1 MPRHI
6 RRPFARLAAMFAALC
21 LISCEQ
27 APPEQ
32 GGNDINVD
40 HARAAADA
48 LDKVTADSRKARI
61 SNLEYDAF
69 VDIAASEEELVGEVS
84 IQFDLSDASASLTL
98 DFTGGTVNA
107 VQVNGETSAADY
119 NGFYITLP
127 AEQLQLGANTID
139 VAYRHPFGHDGN
151 GLHRFVDP
159 QDGLTYMHSYLWPYY
174 ANRLLPSF
182 DQPSLKANFSLRV
195 IAPESWNVF
204 SMQPGEATAA
214 SDGTRLWTFGKT
226 PKIPTYIFS
235 LHAGPYKI
243 WSDDSGDVPLRLMA
257 RQSLAEYVAVDEW
270 FETTQKGMTFYNDYF
285 DIPYP
290 FEKYDQLIVPEFNIG
305 GMENA
310 AAVSFTEGYVQRQ
323 TSNREQ
329 RESRTST
336 ILHELAHMWFGNLV
350 THDWW
355 NGMWLNE
362 SFATQMATLAL
373 VETTEFTDQW
383 HGYFTN
389 SKKRAYGRDSQVTTH
404 PIEMPLDS
412 TDQFTTL
419 FDAITYQKGGSVLKQ
434 LQHRVGKENYRRGVA
449 AYLKENSYST
459 TELADFIGHQGK
471 SAGVDLG
478 DWSDEWL
485 MTSGFNTLSVASECD
500 GERLSS
506 LGIVQSS
513 AADQALFRT
522 HKVDVALYNLDADG
536 SLTITTSIPVLVEG
550 ERTSVPVPDEQ
561 PCPAIVNPNH
571 NDWAFARFALSAS
584 DETLLSEH
592 LGDVE
597 DPLSR
602 SMFLAGLS
610 DKAMAGNTSIAA
622 FIRQAVRLA
631 ETESNFRVLEQIS
644 ASLLDAVNIMHR
656 LRPETDAALPRALRD
671 VEELSLRLAHFAA
684 TQDVKQLWLNT
695 FLNVVASESGLAT
708 ARAILDGEAEIDGIE
723 LSPEDRWQ
731 LLIILSRHNAD
742 GVADLMAAEIE
753 RDSSDFSQRNLLSA
767 RAAAPNLA
775 NKEYWIAELQAPQE
789 LNSLAKQR
797 AVMVELFPA
806 TQTDLQ
812 LQVLEKILS
821 SLPQMSREADPYF
834 LSSYTSTLLTPMCR
848 PDSSALMQSTLDEFG
863 AQLNPTA
870 LRFVREAHQLDVE
883 CHALRV
889 ANK

>member
-1 MPRHI
+1 MPRHV
-6 RRPFARLAAMFAALC
+6 RRPFARLAAVFSALC

-32 GGNDINVD
+32 GGNDVNVD
-40 HARAAADA
+40 HARAAVDA
-48 LDKVTADSRKARI
+48 LDKNTADARKARI
-61 SNLEYDAF
+61 SNVEYDALI
-69 VDIAASEEELVGEVS
+69 DIAASEEDIVGQLS
-84 IQFDLSDASASLTL
+84 IQFELSDATSDLTL
-98 DFTGGTVNA
+98 DFTGGTLNSLR
-107 VQVNGETSAADY
+107 VNGAIITDDY
-119 NGFYITLP
+119 NGYYITLP
-127 AEQLQLGANTID
+127 AEQLELGTNTVI
-139 VAYRHPFGHDGN
+139 VAYRHPFGHDGT

-159 QDGLTYMHSYLWPYY
+159 EDGLTYLHSYLWPYY
-174 ANRLLPSF
+174 ANRLMPSF
-182 DQPSLKANFSLRV
+182 DQPNLKANFSLQV
-195 IAPESWNVF
+195 IAPESWSVF
-204 SMQPGEATAA
+204 SMSPASAEAHA
-214 SDGTRLWTFGKT
+214 DNTRLWTFTKT
-226 PKIPTYIFS
+226 PKIATYMFS
-235 LHAGPYKI
+235 LHAGPYTI

-270 FETTQKGMTFYNDYF
+270 FEVTQGGMTFYRDYF
-285 DIPYP
+285 DLPYP

-310 AAVSFTEGYVQRQ
+310 AAVSFTERYVQRKA
-323 TSNREQ
+323 SNREQ

-434 LQHRVGKENYRRGVA
+434 LQHRVGKENYRQGVS

-459 TELADFIGHQGK
+459 TELADFIGHQGR

-478 DWSDEWL
+478 DWSDQWL

-500 GERLSS
+500 GERLDS
-506 LGIVQSS
+506 LSIVQSS
-513 AADQALFRT
+513 AADQAQFRT

-550 ERTSVPVPDEQ
+550 ERTSVPVPDGQ

-610 DKAMAGNTSIAA
+610 DKAMAGDTSIAA

-644 ASLLDAVNIMHR
+644 ASLIDAVNIMHR

-731 LLIILSRHNAD
+731 LLIILSRHNVD
-742 GVADLMAAEIE
+742 GVADLMAAEIK

-767 RAAAPNLA
+767 RAAAPTLA
-775 NKEYWIAELQAPQE
+775 NKEYWVAELQAPQE

-812 LQVLEKILS
+812 LRVLEKILR

>member
-1 MPRHI
+1 
-6 RRPFARLAAMFAALC
+6 
-21 LISCEQ
+21 
-27 APPEQ
+27 
-32 GGNDINVD
+32 
-40 HARAAADA
+40 
-48 LDKVTADSRKARI
+48 
-61 SNLEYDAF
+61 
-69 VDIAASEEELVGEVS
+69 
-84 IQFDLSDASASLTL
+84 
-98 DFTGGTVNA
+98 
-107 VQVNGETSAADY
+107 
-119 NGFYITLP
+119 
-127 AEQLQLGANTID
+127 
-139 VAYRHPFGHDGN
+139 
-151 GLHRFVDP
+151 
-159 QDGLTYMHSYLWPYY
+159 
-174 ANRLLPSF
+174 
-182 DQPSLKANFSLRV
+182 
-195 IAPESWNVF
+195 
-204 SMQPGEATAA
+204 MQPGEATAA

-243 WSDDSGDVPLRLMA
+243 WSDNSGDVPLRLMA

-285 DIPYP
+285 DLPYP

-310 AAVSFTEGYVQRQ
+310 AAVSFTERYVQRKA
-323 TSNREQ
+323 SNREQ

-434 LQHRVGKENYRRGVA
+434 LQHRVGKENYRQGVS

-459 TELADFIGHQGK
+459 TELADFIGHQGR

-478 DWSDEWL
+478 DWSDQWL

-500 GERLSS
+500 GERLDS
-506 LGIVQSS
+506 LSIVQSS
-513 AADQALFRT
+513 AADQAQFRT

-550 ERTSVPVPDEQ
+550 ERTSVPVPDGQ

-610 DKAMAGNTSIAA
+610 DKAMAGDTSIAA

-644 ASLLDAVNIMHR
+644 ASLIDAVNIMHR

-731 LLIILSRHNAD
+731 LLIILSRHNVD
-742 GVADLMAAEIE
+742 GVADLMAAEIK

-767 RAAAPNLA
+767 RAAAPTLA
-775 NKEYWIAELQAPQE
+775 NKEYWVAELQAPQE

-812 LQVLEKILS
+812 LRVLEKILR